1 MAADMLFA
9 NLSEY
14 NYNPMTTMLL
24 RQARQSL
31 ISPTHK
37 VLKVLKVL
45 RLSEWDNAAR
55 VYHLIRETSEPLVPL
70 EPYNH

>member
-1 MAADMLFA
+1 MRVVRQGYYVTVWNVQDSIESEALVMAADMLFA

-45 RLSEWDNAAR
+45 RLSE
-55 VYHLIRETSEPLVPL
+55 
-70 EPYNH
+70 

>member
-14 NYNPMTTMLL
+14 NYPPMTTILL

-45 RLSEWDNAAR
+45 RLSECDDTAS

-70 EPYNH
+70 APYNH